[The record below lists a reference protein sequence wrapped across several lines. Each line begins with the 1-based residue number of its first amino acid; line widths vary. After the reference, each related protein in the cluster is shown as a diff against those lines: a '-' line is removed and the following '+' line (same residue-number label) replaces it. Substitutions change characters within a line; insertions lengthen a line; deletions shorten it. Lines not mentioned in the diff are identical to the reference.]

1 MRDKRSFRDGKG
13 VSLRVQTEG
22 APGKPAYKGTE
33 RLFFLLWQKSP
44 YMWYTD
50 REQKYKNMFWT
61 DCEQTSCYFTEGRVR
76 HCGNKGKTAAA
87 EGIRM

>member
-1 MRDKRSFRDGKG
+1 MISEVFEMEKASACGCRQKEPR
-13 VSLRVQTEG
+13 VSPLTEG
-22 APGKPAYKGTE
+22 SE